1 MIKVLI
7 LVATYLFSM
16 NAMSD
21 GLLRT
26 TNLKSYCGQYD
37 RQTVIYLDQGIISKK
52 DPNWFKDILNKLK
65 FLPGE
70 QVQVV
75 TINHGGSVVEE
86 AWSGCYPAL
95 TEERYQKEK
104 AQEGFTSLVTG
115 GVDDKLKNDQK
126 MFSKWLKQGLAAPLA
141 RTQHSDVP
149 RYTESS
155 FPIKKLVEALYYD
168 APRLDLKNGI
178 SRVILFSDMVE
189 KSELVGDYSN
199 SAEDTAKKVKKRYP
213 AFFNHADFFVYGIK
227 YTNDDSRINSWLE
240 EFWRTYLGNSGAYI
254 KSYSTQLVVPKAIS
268 SLKVHSYSGMITG
281 KDGDKYSVQ
290 LRLGYDQ
297 SGLLAHS
304 VYALDNEGY
313 YLPLRGD
320 FKCKGNNCVL
330 TSVIESSNTEFFEKG
345 YVLELKGSNKELSG
359 IVGSKDPNVVDDRGN
374 IYRYNV
380 SLKLDSSLKL

>member
-178 SRVILFSDMVE
+178 SRVILFSDMVGQHFDI
-189 KSELVGDYSN
+189 LWTHIRGISN
-199 SAEDTAKKVKKRYP
+199 SKKLEHQRASTRGILDGQKNIVVVS
-213 AFFNHADFFVYGIK
+213 NGEQMIDVFVANIREGGSAAQQLEGTYGL
-227 YTNDDSRINSWLE
+227 SR
-240 EFWRTYLGNSGAYI
+240 
-254 KSYSTQLVVPKAIS
+254 
-268 SLKVHSYSGMITG
+268 
-281 KDGDKYSVQ
+281 
-290 LRLGYDQ
+290 
-297 SGLLAHS
+297 
-304 VYALDNEGY
+304 
-313 YLPLRGD
+313 
-320 FKCKGNNCVL
+320 
-330 TSVIESSNTEFFEKG
+330 
-345 YVLELKGSNKELSG
+345 
-359 IVGSKDPNVVDDRGN
+359 VGR
-374 IYRYNV
+374 
-380 SLKLDSSLKL
+380 